1 MHPLPDTTGI
11 TLPEHFNDPFRYR
24 PHPLVEKA
32 AKEVLGKVADLG
44 IEEGKMLGVLI
55 VQDKEG
61 RLGYLAGFSGS
72 IGNRSIIE
80 GFVPPIFDLLVP
92 DGHFKKGEAELNS
105 INQEISELCRS
116 EELSSLIQRLEESES
131 LKEDDITKMKAKIAV
146 SKELRDS
153 IRSETEDQKLLADLI
168 RESQHQKAELR
179 RIRIRWEDAISS
191 IRKDIRQ
198 IEERIQT
205 LKKRRIRM
213 SEELQAWIF
222 DQYKI
227 YNAVGYC

>member
-116 EELSSLIQRLEESES
+116 EELSSLKQRLEESES
-131 LKEDDITKMKAKIAV
+131 LKEDDITRMKA
-146 SKELRDS
+146 
-153 IRSETEDQKLLADLI
+153 RSETSGRPDQGKSAPESGASKNPHKMGRSDQFNQERYQTNRREDTDFEEKKDKDVRRTSGMDL
-168 RESQHQKAELR
+168 R
-179 RIRIRWEDAISS
+179 S
-191 IRKDIRQ
+191 I
-198 IEERIQT
+198 
-205 LKKRRIRM
+205 
-213 SEELQAWIF
+213 
-222 DQYKI
+222 
-227 YNAVGYC
+227 